1 MKHRFFQHKKS
12 PSRALAA
19 LLSFLLLCCLLPL
32 SACNREESCQHRDA
46 DDNALCD
53 KCGQSFSDQND
64 TAAPHTHTYGAWT
77 LATPATC
84 VKAGEERQTC
94 ACGEF
99 LSRELPPTGEHLYGT
114 DDLCSM
120 CGEAYEDIGLVFTL
134 QNGTYTVSGYTGTAG
149 EVVIPAQYKG
159 IAVTAIGQ
167 DAFRSCH
174 TLLAVTIPSS
184 ITDIGKNAFYYCSKL
199 TAIRFN
205 ATAVNDTYDVFR
217 SAGSQGDGITVTVGA
232 NVTKI
237 PTGLF
242 SAGLYSPNITHV
254 VFAENSHCATIGI
267 TAFTG
272 CRSLT
277 SITIPSSVTE
287 IGYMAFN
294 SCPALSSITFE
305 EGSRLATIGD
315 QAFNDCYALTS
326 IEFPASLTSL
336 GDFAFIDCTALSSV
350 TFEENSRLTT
360 IGGWAFN
367 GCSSLSSISIP
378 PSVLSIGSEAF
389 ENCNGLIKKEG
400 VFSYVDQWVIDC
412 ENDVTEVTLRDGTM
426 GIGTGAFR
434 GCGNLASVTIPD
446 SVISIDEAAFS
457 NCICLTSFTVPQ
469 SATYIGKNAFSG
481 CSRLATVTIPAS
493 VTVISDSAFDRCS
506 ALTTVTIGENS
517 RLTTIG
523 KYAFF
528 ECAALASFDI
538 PAGVTQIGPSAFAGC
553 AALTSIVIPDGVTVI
568 EERTFSGCTALVSVT
583 LPEGIRVI
591 GKYAFLSCYD
601 LASVSIPASVT
612 AIDLGAF
619 RYCNDLQ
626 SIAFEVTDGWWR
638 STDAEATAG
647 DEIDK
652 ASLADAD
659 TAAELLT
666 FHYVNLYW
674 KRG

>member
-1 MKHRFFQHKKS
+1 MKHRFFQHKAS

-19 LLSFLLLCCLLPL
+19 LLSFLLLLCCLLPL

-77 LATPATC
+77 LATTATC

-134 QNGTYTVSGYTGTAG
+134 QDGTYTVSGYTGTAG

-159 IAVTAIGQ
+159 IAVTAVGEQ
-167 DAFRSCH
+167 AFYLNKVL
-174 TLLAVTIPSS
+174 TAITIPSS
-184 ITDIGKNAFYYCSKL
+184 ITDIGKSAFRSCRKL
-199 TAIRFN
+199 THLYYNAISVSS
-205 ATAVNDTYDVFR
+205 TQKVFE
-217 SAGSQGDGITVTVGA
+217 SAGSEPDGITVFIGA
-232 NVTKI
+232 SVTKI
-237 PTGLF
+237 PEFLF
-242 SAGLYSPNITHV
+242 YGDPVPDITSV
-254 VFAENSHCATIGI
+254 IFAENSHLDTIEHG
-267 TAFTG
+267 AFLACYG
-272 CRSLT
+272 LT
-277 SITIPSSVTE
+277 SITIPKSVTK
-287 IGYMAFN
+287 ISSMAFN
-294 SCPALSSITFE
+294 SCSNLSSITFE
-305 EGSRLATIGD
+305 EGSRLVTIGG
-315 QAFNDCYALTS
+315 QAFNGCHALTS
-326 IEFPASLTSL
+326 IELPASLTSF
-336 GDFAFIDCTALSSV
+336 GDFTFASCTSLSSV
-350 TFEENSRLTT
+350 TFGENSCLTT

-378 PSVLSIGSEAF
+378 PSVLSIGPVAF
-389 ENCNGLIKKEG
+389 EGCNGLIKKEG
-400 VFSYVDQWVIDC
+400 TFSYVDRWVIDC

-457 NCICLTSFTVPQ
+457 NCISLTSFTVPQ

-528 ECAALASFDI
+528 ECASLASFDI

-553 AALTSIVIPDGVTVI
+553 FNLTQ
-568 EERTFSGCTALVSVT
+568 F
-583 LPEGIRVI
+583 
-591 GKYAFLSCYD
+591 K
-601 LASVSIPASVT
+601 LASATNKLFYVYNGVLYKLDSNGVAATLLAYPAGRT
-612 AIDLGAF
+612 
-619 RYCNDLQ
+619 
-626 SIAFEVTDGWWR
+626 
-638 STDAEATAG
+638 
-647 DEIDK
+647 
-652 ASLADAD
+652 
-659 TAAELLT
+659 
-666 FHYVNLYW
+666 
-674 KRG
+674 